1 VEGDSETLFHL
12 ASVRDCGVVGVPD
25 DKWGERV
32 VAVVRLHPDST
43 ADEAELI
50 TAVKTRIGSVKAPK
64 QVLIW
69 PARPSGRS
77 SRPPSRT
84 SCAQPDR

>member
-1 VEGDSETLFHL
+1 M
-12 ASVRDCGVVGVPD
+12 ASVRDCGVAGVPD

-32 VAVVRLHPDST
+32 VAVVQLHPDST

-69 PARPSGRS
+69 PDLPGSTVGKVRETAIKDQLRS
-77 SRPPSRT
+77 
-84 SCAQPDR
+84 A

>member
-1 VEGDSETLFHL
+1 M

-32 VAVVRLHPDST
+32 VAVVQLHPDST

-50 TAVKTRIGSVKAPK
+50 TAVTTRIGSVKAPK

-69 PARPSGRS
+69 PGLPRS
-77 SRPPSRT
+77 TVGKVRGTAIKYQLHS
-84 SCAQPDR
+84 A